1 MYIYYVYAY
10 LRNKDSITAKA
21 GTPYYIGKGKQNRV
35 YAKHSVTVPKDRSNI
50 IILELNL
57 TEIGALALERRMIR
71 WYGRKDLGTGILL
84 NLTDGGDGTSGYS
97 HSLNTK
103 EKMSIAQKG
112 RTGNIHSINTKNKM
126 SLSKVGKKRAPFS
139 EETKAK
145 MSVTRKGLIREPFND
160 EWKANMALSKIGKKR
175 APFSEE
181 TKAKM
186 VAAQRLRRSQTKNVL
201 I

>member
-1 MYIYYVYAY
+1 
-10 LRNKDSITAKA
+10 
-21 GTPYYIGKGKQNRV
+21 
-35 YAKHSVTVPKDRSNI
+35 
-50 IILELNL
+50 
-57 TEIGALALERRMIR
+57 
-71 WYGRKDLGTGILL
+71 
-84 NLTDGGDGTSGYS
+84 
-97 HSLNTK
+97 
-103 EKMSIAQKG
+103 
-112 RTGNIHSINTKNKM
+112 
-126 SLSKVGKKRAPFS
+126 
-139 EETKAK
+139 